1 MKKMAAERVE
11 VSGTHAEEKGLEKLD
26 TFRTFWRQEGQAKA

>member
-11 VSGTHAEEKGLEKLD
+11 VSGTHAEKGLEKLD